1 MVSDVGRRVSIES
14 AVDAEL
20 EDEDEPSS
28 AAVVNGIAGGRIVG
42 AFWFFIVGKAR
53 RRSDIL
59 MVLFL

>member
-1 MVSDVGRRVSIES
+1 MVSDVGRSVSIES

-28 AAVVNGIAGGRIVG
+28 AAVVSGIAGGRIVG
-42 AFWFFIVGKAR
+42 AFVVFIVGKAR

-59 MVLFL
+59 FALFL